1 MKILRPSLC
10 ALRFCGSTSAGSLR
24 CREGIDS
31 NQHYITSHCFHSSAL
46 MLGGRKRSEWRQDR
60 VPAHTR
66 LRLDKP
72 EKIKVRKAFGGHKK
86 IKGIKIK
93 TGLYV
98 FSSLDVEFECPILKV
113 VHNTANDNFTKLG
126 VMVKGTI
133 VEVDSSPF
141 KTWYTTHHNKEAGKP
156 NEENSLLGQLLPY
169 METGKLYAKITTRPG
184 QVGACNGYILE
195 GDELETFLSTRQD
208 LRLSLENRPEGK

>member
-1 MKILRPSLC
+1 
-10 ALRFCGSTSAGSLR
+10 
-24 CREGIDS
+24 
-31 NQHYITSHCFHSSAL
+31 

-93 TGLYV
+93 TGLYAWN
-98 FSSLDVEFECPILKV
+98 SLDVEFECPILKV
-113 VHNTANDNFTKLG
+113 VHNTANDNFNRLG

-133 VEVDSSPF
+133 VEVDSNPF
-141 KTWYTTHHNKEAGKP
+141 KTWYSTHYNKEEKP
-156 NEENSLLGQLLPY
+156 VEANSSLEQLLPY
-169 METGKLYAKITTRPG
+169 VNTGKLYAKITTRPG

-195 GDELETFLSTRQD
+195 GEELDILLNTRQD
-208 LRLSLENRPEGK
+208 LRLSEETRPEGL

>member
-1 MKILRPSLC
+1 
-10 ALRFCGSTSAGSLR
+10 
-24 CREGIDS
+24 
-31 NQHYITSHCFHSSAL
+31 

-93 TGLYV
+93 TGVYACN
-98 FSSLDVEFECPILKV
+98 SLDVEFECPILKV
-113 VHNTANDNFTKLG
+113 VHNTANDNFNKNG

-133 VEVDSSPF
+133 VEIDSNPF
-141 KTWYTTHHNKEAGKP
+141 KTWYSTYCAKKESTTEANP
-156 NEENSLLGQLLPY
+156 NLDQLLPF
-169 METGKLYAKITTRPG
+169 MEIGKLYAKITTRPG

-195 GDELETFLSTRQD
+195 GDELETFLNSRDD
-208 LRLSLENRPEGK
+208 LRLTQQNESVAQ